1 MGTGSAHLISGEE
14 FQNGLAFQKTCLGL
28 GVSEAIANP
37 FHNLDRVAVSRFGQ
51 YVPASL
57 E

>member
-28 GVSEAIANP
+28 GVSEAIADP
-37 FHNLDRVAVSRFGQ
+37 FHNLDRVAVSRFRQ